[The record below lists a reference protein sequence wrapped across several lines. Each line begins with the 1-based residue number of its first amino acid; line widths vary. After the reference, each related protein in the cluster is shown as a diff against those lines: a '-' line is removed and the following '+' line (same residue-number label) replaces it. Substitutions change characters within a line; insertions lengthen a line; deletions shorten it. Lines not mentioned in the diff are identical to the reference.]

1 MKNIKILL
9 FQMNLICIFILITS
23 FSLKDISTAK
33 VKHVKLINKN
43 CFNSRLS
50 VCWDDPDN
58 SGTNIRNSPGGEIIY
73 KIMPVNFPD
82 GCCFDIIE
90 ASNGW
95 FKISGLIH
103 GIENDI
109 NLPNNQGWVHKS
121 VISIGTRNYGDQP
134 IKLYDVPNGK
144 NVVSVIRTT
153 DYGLRIND
161 ICGSWV
167 QIIYKGKIG
176 WVQDDWLCGNPWTN
190 CS

>member
-1 MKNIKILL
+1 MKKNNSLITLI
-9 FQMNLICIFILITS
+9 NLIFTFILITS
-23 FSLKDISTAK
+23 FSLKNDSKAK
-33 VKHVKLINKN
+33 QKHVKLINKN
-43 CFNSRLS
+43 CSNSRLS

-58 SGTNIRNSPGGEIIY
+58 SGTNIRKSPGGEIIY

-82 GCCFDIIE
+82 GCCFDIIV
-90 ASNGW
+90 ANNGW
-95 FKISGLIH
+95 FKISGPIH

-109 NLPNNQGWVHKS
+109 NLPGGQGWVHKS

-134 IKLYDVPNGK
+134 LKLYDVPNGK

-153 DYGLRIND
+153 EYGLRIND

-167 QIIYKGKIG
+167 QIIYKGKMG
-176 WVQDDWLCGNPWTN
+176 WVQDVWLCGNPWTS